1 MAPYSGDIRRAW
13 DNGIPSCYTA
23 GAQQASFKAPL
34 RHLGKN
40 GLIGELGRN
49 RSDLRQSYLGTWSAH
64 LPQSP
69 PISDYKGEKYF
80 TQG

>member
-13 DNGIPSCYTA
+13 DNGMLSSYAA

-34 RHLGKN
+34 RHLGKH

-69 PISDYKGEKYF
+69 PISDYKGGKYF

>member
-13 DNGIPSCYTA
+13 DNGILSCYTA

-34 RHLGKN
+34 RHLGKK
-40 GLIGELGRN
+40 GLIGELDRN
-49 RSDLRQSYLGTWSAH
+49 RSDLRQSYLGTLSAH

-69 PISDYKGEKYF
+69 PMGDYKGEKYF
-80 TQG
+80 IQG